1 MSNMENSSA
10 ATPVQSDGSM
20 QDVSQQSGGNVAQ
33 SSVSSQP
40 PAHQGK

>member
-1 MSNMENSSA
+1 MSNMENSST
-10 ATPVQSDGSM
+10 ATPAQNDGSI
-20 QDVSQQSGGNVAQ
+20 QDMSQQSGGNVTQ